1 MQQDQIEANE
11 VKGASDDVVEEDEDF
26 EGDESDSGEEEED
39 AALEEE
45 DDGDQASLEELL
57 AQRAAVRRGSDDADD
72 SDDIMSLSSE
82 PQEPIIENVA
92 PRVTPVKDTEEFVCK
107 SCHLVK
113 PRVQL
118 ADPEK
123 GYCRDCV

>member
-1 MQQDQIEANE
+1 MEADE
-11 VKGASDDVVEEDEDF
+11 VGEKEPDEDLD
-26 EGDESDSGEEEED
+26 GDESDDSDEEED

-45 DDGDQASLEELL
+45 EDGDQASLEEIL

-72 SDDIMSLSSE
+72 TDDIMALSSE
-82 PQEPIIENVA
+82 PQEPIVENVT
-92 PRVTPVKDTEEFVCK
+92 PLVTPVKDAEEFVCK

-118 ADPEK
+118 ADPKK

>member
-1 MQQDQIEANE
+1 MQEQKEADEVEEKEQDEDFD
-11 VKGASDDVVEEDEDF
+11 GDEDEDS
-26 EGDESDSGEEEED
+26 EGEEEDGALEEEED
-39 AALEEE
+39 
-45 DDGDQASLEELL
+45 GDQTSLEELL

-72 SDDIMSLSSE
+72 TDDIMALSSE
-82 PQEPIIENVA
+82 PQEPIVENIA
-92 PRVTPVKDTEEFVCK
+92 PKVTPVKDDEEFVCK

-118 ADPEK
+118 ADPKK